1 MDLQRVK
8 RELELFSGEESK
20 LQITVYVILQVSS
33 RLGQTSVGQM
43 ANAVKTK
50 ARRQTGTKQV

>member
-20 LQITVYVILQVSS
+20 LQITVYMILQVFS
-33 RLGQTSVGQM
+33 RLEQTSIGHM
-43 ANAVKTK
+43 ANAGKTK
-50 ARRQTGTKQV
+50 ASRQTGTNQV

>member
-8 RELELFSGEESK
+8 RELELLSGEESK
-20 LQITVYVILQVSS
+20 LQITVYMTLQVFS
-33 RLGQTSVGQM
+33 RLEQTSIGQM

-50 ARRQTGTKQV
+50 ASGQTGTNQV